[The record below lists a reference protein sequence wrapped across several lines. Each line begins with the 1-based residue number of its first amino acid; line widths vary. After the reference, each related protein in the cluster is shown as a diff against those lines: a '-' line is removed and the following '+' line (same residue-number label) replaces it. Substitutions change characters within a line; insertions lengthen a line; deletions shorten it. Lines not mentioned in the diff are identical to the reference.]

1 MIGVGFLNGG
11 LGLKSPATLKCTRTF
26 GELSEFKAG
35 RRLGYSVGEKNMD
48 GLTYKGALALEITNH
63 LYDKPLYSQFIDPTF
78 FVFVMRCEVGGDGG
92 E

>member
-1 MIGVGFLNGG
+1 
-11 LGLKSPATLKCTRTF
+11 
-26 GELSEFKAG
+26 
-35 RRLGYSVGEKNMD
+35 MD

-63 LYDKPLYSQFIDPTF
+63 PYDKTLYSQFIDPAF